1 MLFPPFYLLVYR
13 HETNFSKAGSLKS
26 SVESR
31 NRTQDLLI
39 MSQLCQPLE
48 YNHDYVLWN
57 TFRRLNISVKAK
69 QILVTFCPSVLHRDK
84 YFSFKIFVR
93 KDTNEPSLNR
103 KSLKFQRKVK
113 STAIVLHI
121 WSAKLCSIS
130 IQILEPSI
138 LLNLKIQKLV
148 ATWLLKAFKYYADGC
163 LKMLT
168 GSPLVLFWVNLL

>member
-31 NRTQDLLI
+31 NRTQDVLI
-39 MSQLCQPLE
+39 MRQLCQPLE
-48 YNHDYVLWN
+48 YNHDYVQWN
-57 TFRRLNISVKAK
+57 TFRRLNLSVKAK
-69 QILVTFCPSVLHRDK
+69 QYWSHSVHQFCTEIIPSHSKL
-84 YFSFKIFVR
+84 FVW
-93 KDTNEPSLNR
+93 KDRNETTLNW

-113 STAIVLHI
+113 SAAIVLQI

-148 ATWLLKAFKYYADGC
+148 ATWL
-163 LKMLT
+163 
-168 GSPLVLFWVNLL
+168 